1 LTRRIGLFGG
11 SFDPPHNAHVA
22 LAHSAL
28 DELKLDEVRW
38 IPAGAPWQKT
48 RVMTPGRHRAAMVAL
63 AIRDEPR
70 FVLDRC
76 ELERDGPT
84 YTLDT
89 VHALQ
94 ARYPGTDWFLLIG
107 QDQYAGFPTWRGWQE
122 LLGLVVLAVA
132 NRPGAAPAVHPDVL
146 RLRHRAVPLPMLD
159 VSSTEIRRRV
169 AHHEPIHHLVPP
181 GVARY
186 IADHHLYKD
195 AAAH

>member
-1 LTRRIGLFGG
+1 MTRRIGLFGG
-11 SFDPPHNAHVA
+11 SFDPPHNAHLA
-22 LAHSAL
+22 LAHCAL

-48 RVMTPGRHRAAMVAL
+48 RVMTPAAQREAMVAL
-63 AIRDEPR
+63 AISDEPR

-76 ELERDGPT
+76 EIEREGPT
-84 YTLDT
+84 YTIDT

-94 ARYPGTDWFLLIG
+94 SRYPASEWFLLIG
-107 QDQYAGFPTWRGWQE
+107 QDQYAGLPTWRGWQE
-122 LLGLVVLAVA
+122 LLGLVLLAVA
-132 NRPGAAPAVHPDVL
+132 NRPGSVPAVHPDVI
-146 RLRHRAVPLPMLD
+146 RSRQRTVPLPMLD
-159 VSSTEIRRRV
+159 ISATQIRRRV
-169 AHHEPIHHLVPP
+169 ADGKPIDHLVPP